1 MVDALSVKL
10 AEAKAG
16 TGRRSPE
23 TAPAPP
29 ASAKGGKQPAAPP
42 PPEKPADG
50 GELEVMAQ
58 LVEAKAAYKAAY
70 EAWTR
75 GRDAAMA
82 AGAQVSA
89 LVGKML
95 AEFEVRAAPF
105 VGRQLRRPPPPAH
118 LHPRSHPPSTHTPA
132 PAPAQ
137 HQTWYAAN
145 TGRLPPLLSPTQK
158 HPALSPSGTLSP
170 SFAASRGGFLGGEAL
185 DALDEGENFDRMEM
199 DGVQT
204 GEPDAGAFFQASR
217 KLRGAV
223 AVAPALNARPL
234 VRGLSS
240 TSPSKMHFTLAPSM
254 SPLRK

>member
-1 MVDALSVKL
+1 MCLCTPHPLS
-10 AEAKAG
+10 
-16 TGRRSPE
+16 
-23 TAPAPP
+23 
-29 ASAKGGKQPAAPP
+29 PP
-42 PPEKPADG
+42 PSFTHA
-50 GELEVMAQ
+50 
-58 LVEAKAAYKAAY
+58 
-70 EAWTR
+70 R
-75 GRDAAMA
+75 
-82 AGAQVSA
+82 
-89 LVGKML
+89 
-95 AEFEVRAAPF
+95 
-105 VGRQLRRPPPPAH
+105 
-118 LHPRSHPPSTHTPA
+118 THT
-132 PAPAQ
+132 
-137 HQTWYAAN
+137 QTWYAAN

-170 SFAASRGGFLGGEAL
+170 SLAASRGGFPLGGEAL

-223 AVAPALNARPL
+223 AAAPALNARPL